1 MIRLPPRS
9 PRTDTLFP
17 FTTLFRSTISVSAL
31 SHNLHTVMRALDRDC
46 LVGQQ
51 RPSVWAVIKANAY
64 GHGTNE
70 ALRGFADA
78 EGLAMLDLN
87 DAVRCREA
95 GWGGPLLLLEGFF
108 EAADIEVLDHYRIST
123 DRKSTRRNSSH

>member
-1 MIRLPPRS
+1 MVANYRQPCVLCQDCFQGNPMPR
-9 PRTDTLFP
+9 PIQA
-17 FTTLFRSTISVSAL
+17 TISVSAL

-87 DAVRCREA
+87 DAVRCREIGRA
-95 GWGGPLLLLEGFF
+95 H
-108 EAADIEVLDHYRIST
+108 V
-123 DRKSTRRNSSH
+123 